1 MAMLRK
7 VIFILCS
14 VAFFASCEDVI
25 EVEVEAEQPRLVVDA
40 IIRIDTSQTFF
51 VPEIKVTRSTP
62 FFDSAEPVSN
72 ITQMT
77 ISNLGDDGL
86 GEGFIIMEEI
96 EPGTGVYREQDPV
109 PVDFFTQGELIL
121 QIVHEGRLYFS
132 RTRYV
137 PSVQIDRLEQGDDTL
152 FSEDD
157 TEVIVQI
164 TDTPDQENFYVFDFG
179 FNEFLTV
186 EDQFFDGQSFE
197 FSYFYDQDLDTTQE
211 IEVSILGADR
221 GFFDYMTLL
230 IEQTQDDGG
239 VFQTPIAIVRGNVF
253 DVTDL
258 DNDELFDNVAQPDV
272 FPLGYFAIAQEFKA
286 TLALE
291 Q

>member
-1 MAMLRK
+1 MKIRRCLS
-7 VIFILCS
+7 FLCFL
-14 VAFFASCEDVI
+14 ALLASCEDVI
-25 EVEVEAEQPRLVVDA
+25 EVEVDAEQPRLVVDA

-62 FFDSAEPVSN
+62 FFEGSEPVSN

-86 GEGFIIMEEI
+86 GSGFIVMEEI
-96 EPGTGVYREQDPV
+96 EPGTGIYREQDPV
-109 PVDFFTQGELIL
+109 SVEFFTQGELIL
-121 QIVHEGRLYFS
+121 QIVHEGRLYFA

-137 PSVQIDRLEQGDDTL
+137 PSVEIDSLVQGDDTL

-164 TDTPDQENFYVFDFG
+164 TDTPAQENFYVFDFG

-186 EDQFFDGQSFE
+186 EDQFFDGQPFE
-197 FSYFYDQDLDTTQE
+197 FSYFYDQDLDPTQE
-211 IEVSILGADR
+211 IEVSVLGADR

-239 VFQTPIAIVRGNVF
+239 VFQTPIAVVRGNIF

-272 FPLGYFAIAQEFKA
+272 FPLGYFAITQEFKA
-286 TLALE
+286 TLTLE
-291 Q
+291 E

>member
-1 MAMLRK
+1 MKFRT
-7 VIFILCS
+7 ILPFVS
-14 VAFFASCEDVI
+14 LLAFLASCEDVI
-25 EVEVEAEQPRLVVDA
+25 EVEVDAEQPRLVVDA
-40 IIRIDTSQTFF
+40 LIRIDTSQTFF

-62 FFDSAEPVSN
+62 FFASSEPVSN

-77 ISNLGDDGL
+77 ITNLGDDGL
-86 GEGFIIMEEI
+86 GTGFIIMEEI
-96 EPGTGVYREQDPV
+96 EQGTGIYREQDPV

-121 QIVHEGRLYFS
+121 QIVHEGRLYFARS
-132 RTRYV
+132 HYA
-137 PSVQIDRLEQGDDTL
+137 PSVEIDSLQQGDDTL
-152 FSEDD
+152 FSEED

-164 TDTPDQENFYVFDFG
+164 TDTPALENFYVFDFG

-186 EDQFFDGQSFE
+186 EDQFFDGQAFE
-197 FSYFYDQDLDTTQE
+197 FSYFFDQDLDTSQE

-221 GFFDYMTLL
+221 GFYDYMTLL

-239 VFQTPIAIVRGNVF
+239 VFQTPIAIVRGNIF

-272 FPLGYFAIAQEFKA
+272 FPLGYFAVAQEFKA
-286 TLALE
+286 KLTLQE
-291 Q
+291 